1 MYLQSIPP
9 VEIWLQKKTPIF
21 VFHPAALARKRTV
34 SPGPIASF
42 PGKLPR
48 LAQEYHDLVVT
59 LNCVPG
65 HELSQGCQEYAES
78 LRASVKP
85 GEWFSHSAGA
95 GADYGETM
103 TGPNNWAWIR
113 SVNFGQWL
121 VDEMYGEI
129 KNYDWAKP
137 DFQVGPNGQVVGHFA
152 TLVWK
157 SSTNLGVGVA
167 DPTGHETNGAVH
179 WKKLEKFKLKC
190 SGIPAE
196 DTSLPV
202 FVEGKKPK
210 NIQKRLMPT
219 FCTEGETE
227 VVYINYC
234 DPISKD
240 PKGIHWK
247 FICP

>member
-1 MYLQSIPP
+1 MIRDSHQLCVIFSNAFSEFQTTILNEVNRLRAFHGSPP
-9 VEIWLQKKTPIF
+9 MVLDEK
-21 VFHPAALARKRTV
+21 
-34 SPGPIASF
+34 
-42 PGKLPR
+42 
-48 LAQEYHDLVVT
+48 
-59 LNCVPG
+59 
-65 HELSQGCQEYAES
+65 LSQGCQEYAES

-167 DPTGHETNGAVH
+167 DPTGHETNGAVVIRTTPAGFYDH
-179 WKKLEKFKLKC
+179 LVAENVPQLLPPYTKDSYKNTVIRKFK
-190 SGIPAE
+190 
-196 DTSLPV
+196 
-202 FVEGKKPK
+202 
-210 NIQKRLMPT
+210 
-219 FCTEGETE
+219 
-227 VVYINYC
+227 
-234 DPISKD
+234 
-240 PKGIHWK
+240 K
-247 FICP
+247 F